1 MQLIHDSM
9 AEQGAPEVGLVLLVP
24 RDPPPLAG
32 AGLLPRVE
40 DVPKSPFVGA
50 DCFAFTLAVPKM
62 PFVGAACFAF
72 TLMVPRRL
80 FPLEAAF
87 FAV

>member
-1 MQLIHDSM
+1 MQLIHDSKDK
-9 AEQGAPEVGLVLLVP
+9 QGAPEVGLVLLVP
-24 RDPPPLAG
+24 KDPPFLAG
-32 AGLLPRVE
+32 AGLLPLVD

-72 TLMVPRRL
+72 TLIVPRRP

-87 FAV
+87 FAF

>member
-1 MQLIHDSM
+1 MQLVYDSK
-9 AEQGAPEVGLVLLVP
+9 AEQGVPEVGLVLLVP
-24 RDPPPLAG
+24 KEPPPLAG
-32 AGLLPRVE
+32 AGLLPLVD
-40 DVPKSPFVGA
+40 DVPKSPFAGA

-72 TLMVPRRL
+72 TLIVPRRL

-87 FAV
+87 FAF

>member
-1 MQLIHDSM
+1 MQLFHDSKDG
-9 AEQGAPEVGLVLLVP
+9 QGAPEVGLVLLVP
-24 RDPPPLAG
+24 KELPPLAG

>member
-1 MQLIHDSM
+1 MQLFHDSKDG
-9 AEQGAPEVGLVLLVP
+9 QGAPEVGLVLLVP
-24 RDPPPLAG
+24 KELPPLAG

-72 TLMVPRRL
+72 TLVVPRRL

-87 FAV
+87 FAF